1 MAEQP
6 ETSMNA
12 GDAELHAGE
21 GERLTA
27 GAAADN
33 GSPDANVLQRDDWNL
48 RRRAAQRHGLAE
60 WALRSGH
67 SGWALVRGGTLKVTN
82 RVFDGLERQSVVG
95 PRWLAVQPGGASA
108 DPADRGRT
116 LAEAVI
122 HEAQLLLDDRTPL
135 HRTRYCRGH
144 QIIEV
149 TTERSPSAPPEDGL
163 VLANIRDVSDL
174 VSSESRLAVLQESL
188 RQREQASRSGEL
200 ALELGH
206 DLGNLVGALSA
217 RLMVLEAEGV
227 LPRSSLEALQTI
239 AQAQAALVARLKSLA
254 RRPEEQPESL
264 SLLAD
269 VVNPAV
275 QIVESSL
282 QPPGGRQPVLVR
294 LDGNLI
300 QLPRVMGV
308 RDTLVN
314 VIINLVVNARD
325 AMPEGGVVLITG
337 DSNPSAVL
345 LAIEDQGTG
354 IPAHVLPRIF
364 RPFFSTKRDRGMG
377 MGLSIARQVMR
388 QLGGNITAA
397 NRPDGG
403 ARFELQFPRMASH
416 INKIESGTWGPGK
429 PDST

>member
-1 MAEQP
+1 
-6 ETSMNA
+6 
-12 GDAELHAGE
+12 
-21 GERLTA
+21 
-27 GAAADN
+27 
-33 GSPDANVLQRDDWNL
+33 L
-48 RRRAAQRHGLAE
+48 R
-60 WALRSGH
+60 
-67 SGWALVRGGTLKVTN
+67 VTN
-82 RVFDGLERQSVVG
+82 RVFDALERQSVIG
-95 PRWLAVQPGGASA
+95 PRWVLLQPGGASA
-108 DPADRGRT
+108 DPGDSGRT
-116 LAEAVI
+116 LAEAVVL
-122 HEAQLLLDDRTPL
+122 EAQRLLNDGHKLR
-135 HRTRYCRGH
+135 RTRYCRGH

-149 TTERSPSAPPEDGL
+149 TTERSPTAPPEDGL
-163 VLANIRDVSDL
+163 VLANIRDVSDI
-174 VSSESRLAVLQESL
+174 VGSETRLAILQDSL
-188 RQREQASRSGEL
+188 RQREQAARSGEL

-254 RRPEEQPESL
+254 RLPEEQPESL

-314 VIINLVVNARD
+314 VMINLVVNARD
-325 AMPEGGVVLITG
+325 AMPEGGVVRIFG
-337 DSNPSAVL
+337 DSNASMVL
-345 LAIEDQGTG
+345 LAVEDQGTG
-354 IPAHVLPRIF
+354 IPAHVLPRMF
-364 RPFFSTKRDRGMG
+364 RPFFSTKHDRGMG

-388 QLGGNITAA
+388 RLGGNITAA
-397 NRPDGG
+397 NRPEGG
-403 ARFELQFPRMASH
+403 ARFELQFPRMGAH
-416 INKIESGTWGPGK
+416 DKIENDTWDTAS
-429 PDST
+429 PDSP